1 VERKWKERYKQKFRR
16 RAVARMNAC
25 ENIMRLSRELGVSRG
40 LLYTWRYQLEPPD
53 AEVEGAVSTQNSR
66 ESRLRREVNKLKR
79 LLADK
84 AVEVD
89 FFRRALQKV
98 EARRQRSGISGEKA
112 STTKF
117 EMPLQGGLS
126 IERMCQLAQ
135 VSRAGFYRYLECRVP
150 EEEDMTVRSAI
161 QEIALEHERYYG
173 YRRVTA
179 ELRRCGMM
187 VNHKRVARIMRTDNL
202 LTIQNRELRQLP
214 DRDHGLEIYLNLA
227 SRMKVRGPNQLW
239 IADITYVRLKAE
251 FVYLAVVLDAFSRKV
266 VGWSLDRSLQARLPT
281 SALEKAIMSRQPPPG
296 LVHHSDQ
303 GVQYRCG
310 GYIQVLRD
318 HRMVASISRPG
329 YPYDNASCESFM
341 KTLKREEIYAR
352 DYRDLEHL
360 LESVEGFI
368 ENYYN
373 RCRLHSALGY
383 RSPEEFENESED
395 RNGDAS
401 FGAATVK
408 VFKTLTEIQN

>member
-1 VERKWKERYKQKFRR
+1 MERKWKERYSQKFRR

-25 ENIMRLSRELGVSRG
+25 ENILRLSRELGLNRS
-40 LLYTWRYQLEPPD
+40 LLYKWRYRLEPPD
-53 AEVEGAVSTQNSR
+53 VQGEGAAPTHNSR

-84 AVEVD
+84 TVEVD
-89 FFRRALQKV
+89 FFRNALQKV
-98 EARRQRSGISGEKA
+98 GARRRQSDISGEKA

-117 EMPLQGGLS
+117 EMPLQGNLS

-135 VSRAGFYRYLECRVP
+135 VSRAGFYRYLQGRVP
-150 EEEDMTVRSAI
+150 VEADMTLRSAI
-161 QEIALEHERYYG
+161 QEIALEHERHYG
-173 YRRVTA
+173 YRRITA
-179 ELRRCGMM
+179 ELRRRGMM
-187 VNHKRVARIMRTDNL
+187 VNHKRVARMMRSDNL
-202 LTIQNRELRQLP
+202 LTIQNRELGQVTS
-214 DRDHGLEIYLNLA
+214 RDHELQIYLNLA
-227 SRMKVRGPNQLW
+227 SRMKVCGPNQLW
-239 IADITYVRLKAE
+239 IADITYIRLKAE

-266 VGWSLDRSLQARLPT
+266 VGWSLARSLQARLPT
-281 SALEKAIMSRQPPPG
+281 SALERAIVSRQPPPG

-310 GYIQVLRD
+310 GYVQVLRD
-318 HRMVASISRPG
+318 HRIVASISRPG

-352 DYRDLEHL
+352 DYRDLEDL

-383 RSPEEFENESED
+383 VSPEEFENESGN
-395 RNGDAS
+395 RNGDAR
-401 FGAATVK
+401 FGAAT
-408 VFKTLTEIQN
+408 IGISRR